1 MFTVLTFSLATACYA
16 FTKILQPLV
25 KSWHSEGLRVLLYLD
40 DGIVAIKDKEI
51 AALASKRVREDLV
64 QAGLVEHTAK
74 CMWDPVQKATWVG
87 FGLDLARGQISVPNE
102 KIQSLKS
109 LLLNALGKGSCVS

>member
-1 MFTVLTFSLATACYA
+1 VCGEPQYFVFTVLTFSLATACYA

-74 CMWDPVQKATWVG
+74 CMWDPVQKAMWLG
-87 FGLDLARGQISVPNE
+87 FGLDLAQGQISMPNE
-102 KIQSLKS
+102 KF
-109 LLLNALGKGSCVS
+109 NP